1 MPSTSNVRADL
12 RLRGT
17 SKLTELGLR
26 YSANKRSI
34 AFVGDDARVTN
45 RGGDYSQRWAKS

>member
-34 AFVGDDARVTN
+34 AFVGNDA